1 MDNHLLAVSS
11 VLLLILIVV
20 LILVWRR
27 QQNWR
32 QLYEANPLPLF
43 QLTRTQRLTQCN
55 QAFAQLLGYSSSA
68 ECLTLFNEYAHYPE
82 AEFERLQDLLRKP
95 ADFDSVNP
103 PTLNLVSRHGDRL
116 NHEFKLFQ
124 RLSHDRF
131 DLCLASERRYWRD
144 SVSQAVS
151 SQAVSSQAGYS
162 QSGYSQA
169 GFSQDSLQ
177 HHRFQQAGDESIN
190 FQQLS
195 AGQKSPL
202 QRVCELFMQQSLYP
216 AFVLNE
222 RFDIMGASPMATRH
236 FCLPTKGE
244 APMQLSAL
252 FPIKDRSRVVALI
265 ERRLAANTQVSLTF
279 SALLK
284 SAEVRECEW
293 QFLKYRDSRGQS
305 DAAQAILVLCRL
317 VIAEIPLVPMVD
329 TVMQTPWGYWTLDLV
344 QQSLELSERWR
355 TYLGFDSS
363 AAEYPLGLWREIIAP
378 QDQGRVIAALTDYL
392 SGKTDAFQVNHRIA
406 GPNGVERQ
414 VMSIAVSSVKAESG
428 EMIRAYGLQVVA
440 AAGQTPWEAPNPS
453 SELSATPQV
462 IDGFANSAK
471 RHDLLNA
478 NAVILGYIYLLQ
490 QALSA
495 EQRREI
501 DMDIYIAR
509 IEDAALSIR
518 EWLSAPQ
525 ESLKGAG
532 EQASL
537 ASDDKEPS
545 GIHLSRES
553 LSLSSEQQDRLRDLR
568 QKMAQFAA
576 LADGSVE
583 PGGTEIELK
592 QAALGTTCSVCGEVI
607 APVAWLIL
615 SLDQGGLVLDRH
627 YRAYGFKRSASTPP
641 VGGASP
647 LAELSRW
654 IHALKGHL
662 TLDSGTD
669 STQLTV
675 YLPHH
680 DLQPEFQST
689 RTVKRPWRISVVD
702 DQPAVTDFLTVF
714 LSQAG
719 YQVTAFN
726 DPIVAL
732 NRLMQQP
739 FSTDLLITDQRMSPL
754 SGSDLIRALRRVS
767 ADLPVILCSGDFVA
781 KDADW
786 LVDAG
791 VDWIRKPFDPGKL
804 LACIARRLG
813 SV

>member
-27 QQNWR
+27 QLTWR
-32 QLYEANPLPLF
+32 QLYEANPLALF
-43 QLTRTQRLTQCN
+43 QLSRTQRLTQCN
-55 QAFAQLLGYSSSA
+55 QAFAQLLGYSSST
-68 ECLTLFNEYAHYPE
+68 ECLTLFNEYTHYSKT
-82 AEFERLQDLLRKP
+82 EFERLEDLLRKP
-95 ADFDSVNP
+95 EDFDSVNP

-116 NHEFKLFQ
+116 NRELKLFQ

-131 DLCLASERRYWRD
+131 DLCLASERRQWRD
-144 SVSQAVS
+144 SF
-151 SQAVSSQAGYS
+151 SQAGL
-162 QSGYSQA
+162 
-169 GFSQDSLQ
+169 SQDSLQ
-177 HHRFQQAGDESIN
+177 HDRFEQSGDQSIN

-195 AGQKSPL
+195 TGQKSPL
-202 QRVCELFMQQSLYP
+202 QRVCELLMQQSLYP
-216 AFVLNE
+216 AFLLNE
-222 RFDIMGASPMATRH
+222 RFDIIGASPIATRH

-244 APMQLSAL
+244 APMQLGAL

-265 ERRLAANTQVSLTF
+265 ERRLAANSQVSLTF

-317 VIAEIPLVPMVD
+317 VIAEPPLVPMVD
-329 TVMQTPWGYWTLDLV
+329 TLMQAPWGYWTLDLV

-355 TYLGFDSS
+355 TYLGFNSS
-363 AAEYPLGLWREIIAP
+363 VAEYPLGLWREIIAP

-414 VMSIAVSSVKAESG
+414 VMSIAVSSVKADSG
-428 EMIRAYGLQVVA
+428 EIIRAYGLQVVA
-440 AAGQTPWEAPNPS
+440 AANQTPREAPNPA
-453 SELSATPQV
+453 SELSVTPQV

-495 EQRREI
+495 EQRREV

-525 ESLKGAG
+525 ESLKGAE
-532 EQASL
+532 EQPPL
-537 ASDDKEPS
+537 ASDDKEPP

-553 LSLSSEQQDRLRDLR
+553 LTLSSEQQSRLRELR
-568 QKMAQFAA
+568 QKIAQFAA
-576 LADGSVE
+576 LADGSAE
-583 PGGTEIELK
+583 PGGIEIELK
-592 QAALGTTCSVCGEVI
+592 QAALNTTCSICGEAI
-607 APVAWLIL
+607 EPVTWLFL

-627 YRAYGFKRSASTPP
+627 DRTYGFKRSASNRL
-641 VGGASP
+641 VGGVNP
-647 LAELSRW
+647 LAQLSRW

-675 YLPHH
+675 YVPNLV
-680 DLQPEFQST
+680 LQPEFQST
-689 RTVKRPWRISVVD
+689 RTVKKSWRISVVD

-739 FSTDLLITDQRMSPL
+739 FSADLLITDQRMSQL

-767 ADLPVILCSGDFVA
+767 ADLPVILCSGDFVE

-786 LVDAG
+786 LADAG
-791 VDWIRKPFDPGKL
+791 VDWILKPFDPGDL
-804 LACIARRLG
+804 LECIARRLG